1 MEIGLRNWRSMVCTD
16 STPDPTMLYDTLTRY
31 AGFAPDELWTL
42 LYIAWILGGTVFLL
56 LRRRRPTTTL
66 AWLLAFWSLPV
77 ISGLVY
83 FLIGPRRLD
92 DQTKRRQTARR
103 AAARAI
109 PDAEAELPDEFAD
122 GFSLCALTQVTRRAA
137 NAQPGPR
144 RAHGIT
150 LYEDGDTCFPA
161 ILKAIQDARSMLHL
175 EYYIWLPDVIGTRL
189 RDALIERARA
199 GIRVRIVV
207 DAIGAKNCHGDFWA
221 PLLQAG
227 GEIRKFNPPHLL
239 TPQPGK
245 LNFRTHRKIMII
257 DGQVAFTGGIN
268 VSDNNLSMSGQSN
281 KQAWRSTHLRVDGP
295 PALDLQAIFLEDWLY
310 SSPVS
315 AARPD
320 KAVVPDSLQPDDKA
334 LQHPDD
340 IDDWFPTASGESVRG
355 ATPATGPWVQIIDSG
370 PDEANNDI
378 HLLYFTAIT
387 SAKHRIWINTP
398 YFVPDTPIEAALESA
413 SRRGVDVRLI
423 LPANGDSILVNAAAK
438 TYSTDAAENGT
449 RIWQFGPRMNHSKVM
464 IVDDELAI
472 VGTANMDNRSFRL
485 NFEVV
490 AAIYDRDVNSRLGDL
505 FERDLQSSRVFEP
518 DANKAGFIE
527 RITANAARLLGPLL

>member
-1 MEIGLRNWRSMVCTD
+1 MKTGLSHWQSMVCAD
-16 STPDPTMLYDTLTRY
+16 STTHPIMLYDTLTRY
-31 AGFAPDELWTL
+31 AGFAPDVVWTL
-42 LYIAWILGGTVFLL
+42 LYIVWILGGTVFLL

-66 AWLLAFWSLPV
+66 AWLLAVWSLPV
-77 ISGLVY
+77 ISGLAY

-92 DQTKRRQTARR
+92 DQTERRQSARR

-109 PDAEAELPDEFAD
+109 PDAEADMPDEFAD
-122 GFSLCALTQVTRRAA
+122 SFSLSALTRVTRRSA

-144 RAHGIT
+144 RSHGIT

-161 ILKAIQDARSMLHL
+161 ILEAVQDARSTVHL

-207 DAIGAKNCHGDFWA
+207 DAIGAKDCHGDFWA
-221 PLLQAG
+221 PLLEAG

-245 LNFRTHRKIMII
+245 LNFRTHRKIIII
-257 DGQVAFTGGIN
+257 DGHVAFTGGIN
-268 VSDNNLSMSGQSN
+268 VSDNNLSMSAQSSE
-281 KQAWRSTHLRVDGP
+281 KAWRSTHLRVDGP
-295 PALDLQAIFLEDWLY
+295 PALDLQATFLEDWLY

-315 AARPD
+315 AARQD
-320 KAVVPDSLQPDDKA
+320 KERIPDSLQDDDQA
-334 LQHPDD
+334 PEHPDD
-340 IDDWFPTASGESVRG
+340 IDDWFPTASGKSSPETDS
-355 ATPATGPWVQIIDSG
+355 AAGPWVQIIDSG

-423 LPANGDSILVNAAAK
+423 LPAEGDSVLVNAAAK
-438 TYSTDAAENGT
+438 TYSTDAARNGT
-449 RIWQFGPRMNHSKVM
+449 RIWQYGPRMNHSKVM

-485 NFEVV
+485 NFEIV
-490 AAIYDRDVNSRLGDL
+490 AAIYDHNVNSRLGDI
-505 FERDLQSSRVFEP
+505 FEKDLQASTIFEP
-518 DANKAGFIE
+518 DGKSAGFIE